1 MTSISQTSGLQPQGQ
16 STSSSAVSQGHS
28 PIPSKSSPQT
38 VTVEAAT
45 STIGGSAPTQ
55 APQHGKSP
63 SVSLN
68 GKHMQHPAPQ
78 VAGGLTIV
86 NGNTAPNP
94 SLHDRKTSVTINPNL
109 IPNGGPAGASGRAN
123 NLRFGSM
130 DSQGAPMNNPAS
142 LPNQPQSTLGV
153 NPSMNPRTTSP
164 QTSPSPI
171 PQPIA
176 SGGRPPSSLQGPG
189 NNLNFGSFGS
199 EPGDMNRP
207 NMRPVPQ
214 GPMGPNA
221 QSSHFRRESTHS
233 AHGDM
238 GNHGMPGGPPGRGGY
253 GHSGRGRSYGQP
265 HQPMGYN
272 SPGPTYRSTPNQPR
286 GGPNMGFHGH
296 NQRSLGPFP
305 HSPRQAARSPAL
317 SNVNPAT
324 PPMSHVPMANT
335 QMQAQHFG
343 GYPTH
348 MGPQQVKQQSS
359 YPPKYSNRRSSLSH
373 KHNGPRFK
381 HQNAQRHFTP
391 QAQFQYPQPPTLSPE
406 SGHFEQYLTMIKSQG
421 FVAQGYDP
429 NYYYQPSP
437 YNMPQGQYQYIAP
450 PSPRAAM
457 NVPHPPQAPYMQA
470 QYSNQGHPP
479 PQATPLSR
487 SPSQV
492 SGPDRPGSS
501 LGPAQQSVPMTQGP
515 SFNATRSTSSPVQ
528 KSQFVVPTKKSSVVI
543 KDPDSGKEMN
553 FLKQSTSQPRTTPS
567 PVKLG
572 GNTPAS
578 TPPPRT
584 GSRAEHERSDSK
596 SMTGEEKKQSFQ
608 DAIAQKVR
616 AEAEA
621 RKREEAEKAEMQRKE
636 KEEAEAKARKETE
649 GKKAAEEAEK
659 AAATE
664 KEKEQERQEAAAKEV
679 KPEAPKAPVEA
690 ASAEDEIDWD
700 ALEKELAEKEAAA
713 EKAYAEKK
721 RKQQEEKARKE
732 KEDGEAYIANLKKAE
747 QEAEA
752 AEEARIRK
760 LEQGEE
766 EGAKKERTD
775 LFASLK
781 NKGAQSPPS
790 ATESPIIR
798 TPAESGAATPVSD
811 ISMGPPSKPASGGKR
826 DKPAALKLETTK
838 TVEPP
843 QPSAA
848 MKSLQTARFLE
859 DPSKITYPPAIVSP
873 NPALNANAPVD
884 RKFKYNKEFLLQFQS
899 VFKEKPS
906 IDWDSRVRETV
917 GDSTDSSS
925 RPGSARTP
933 IIGSGRA
940 ASRPGIQAS
949 FPNAVMGKFAQTPGR
964 SQTLPPAGIGRD
976 GFPMATGGHGPSM
989 ANPFGHFSRGPGGLP
1004 LGSSPMSRSS
1014 SSTMQQMPS
1023 PRAGSHRGQRSGS
1036 KRDKVSRKEEETNN
1050 KTMPLT
1056 ANLDIKPLVPSQA
1069 GWKPRSVGQSLSGP
1083 ALGGDGHM
1091 PPDVVQ
1097 RKVKA
1102 NLNKMTPEKFDRIS
1116 DQILEIVGQSKDESD
1131 GRTLRQVIQLTFEKA
1146 TDEAHWAPMYA
1157 KFCKRMLDSMSPE
1170 IKDENIRDK
1179 QGNVVTGGSLF
1190 RKYLLNRCQEEFE
1203 RGWKINLPEK
1213 PEGVT
1218 EEAAMMSDEYYA
1230 AAAAKRRGLGLVK
1243 FIGELYKLGMLTE
1256 RIMHQCVK
1264 KLVDYEG
1271 IPEEAEVES
1280 LTSLLRTIGYSL
1292 DNSEKGHGMMDAYFV
1307 RISMMMETPGLASRL
1322 KFMLMDIVDL
1332 RKAGWISKDG
1342 DKGPKTIVEIREAA
1356 ARAQQEQEMER
1367 LRQQASRSGRMPMGR
1382 GDSRNFSG
1390 GYGSQAPPPD
1400 FASSKVG
1407 SDDLR
1412 RLKTTRN
1419 TNQPMSF
1426 GPSSMFGSRSSSGRK
1441 NLGPGGNLVRGGE
1454 DSGASSRTGT
1464 PPGGKDKKDDKE
1476 AASSVNAFSAL
1487 AALNNEDNLAT
1498 SPPSNPSSPPMVKS
1512 QPTIELSKP
1521 PAKEQEGRS
1530 TS

>member
-1 MTSISQTSGLQPQGQ
+1 MTSISQTSGLKPQGQ
-16 STSSSAVSQGHS
+16 STSSAAASQGHS
-28 PIPSKSSPQT
+28 PASSKSSPQT
-38 VTVEAAT
+38 VTGEGAT
-45 STIGGSAPTQ
+45 PTTAGSGPAET
-55 APQHGKSP
+55 PQHGKSP

-68 GKHMQHPAPQ
+68 GKHMQHPAPP

-86 NGNTAPNP
+86 NGNTAPNT
-94 SLHDRKTSVTINPNL
+94 SLHDRKNSVTINPNL
-109 IPNGGPAGASGRAN
+109 IPNGGPAGNSSLAN
-123 NLRFGSM
+123 SVRFGSL

-153 NPSMNPRTTSP
+153 NASMNPRATSP

-176 SGGRPPSSLQGPG
+176 SGGRPPSSLQGQG
-189 NNLNFGSFGS
+189 HNFNFGSFGTES
-199 EPGDMNRP
+199 GDMNRP

-214 GPMGPNA
+214 GPMGPNS
-221 QSSHFRRESTHS
+221 QSTHIRRESSHS
-233 AHGDM
+233 THGDI

-253 GHSGRGRSYGQP
+253 GHGGRGRSYGQP
-265 HQPMGYN
+265 HQPMGYS

-305 HSPRQAARSPAL
+305 HSPRQTARSPAL

-324 PPMSHVPMANT
+324 PPISQVPMANT
-335 QMQAQHFG
+335 QMQGPHYG

-359 YPPKYSNRRSSLSH
+359 YPPKFSTRRYLPQ

-381 HQNAQRHFTP
+381 PPNSHRKFTP
-391 QAQFQYPQPPTLSPE
+391 KAQLQSPAPLTLSPE
-406 SGHFEQYLTMIKSQG
+406 SGHFEQYLTMIKTQG

-437 YNMPQGQYQYIAP
+437 YSMPQTQYQYMAP

-501 LGPAQQSVPMTQGP
+501 LGPAQPSVPMTQGP
-515 SFNATRSTSSPVQ
+515 SHSASRSTSSPVP
-528 KSQFVVPTKKSSVVI
+528 KSQFIAPTKSSVVI
-543 KDPDSGKEMN
+543 KDPNSGKEMY
-553 FLKQSTSQPRTTPS
+553 FDKQTTSHPRTTPS

-572 GNTPAS
+572 ANTPAS

-584 GSRAEHERSDSK
+584 VSRAEHERSDSK
-596 SMTGEEKKQSFQ
+596 TMTGEEKKQSFQ
-608 DAIAQKVR
+608 DAIAQKVK

-621 RKREEAEKAEMQRKE
+621 RKREEAEKAERQRKE
-636 KEEAEAKARKETE
+636 QEEAEAKARDEAA

-659 AAATE
+659 AAALE
-664 KEKEQERQEAAAKEV
+664 KEKEQEPKDAATKETNI
-679 KPEAPKAPVEA
+679 PEAPKPSVETVP
-690 ASAEDEIDWD
+690 AEDEIDWD

-732 KEDGEAYIANLKKAE
+732 KEEQETYIANLKKAE
-747 QEAEA
+747 LEAEA

-766 EGAKKERTD
+766 DGSKKERTD

-781 NKGAQSPPS
+781 NKGAQSPTS
-790 ATESPIIR
+790 TAESPIIR

-811 ISMGPPSKPASGGKR
+811 ISMGPPSKPATAGKR

-859 DPSKITYPPAIVSP
+859 DPSKIAYPPAIVSP

-917 GDSTDSSS
+917 GDSTDTPS

-933 IIGSGRA
+933 IIGSARTT
-940 ASRPGIQAS
+940 SRTGIQPS
-949 FPNAVMGKFAQTPGR
+949 FPNTGMGKFAQTPGR
-964 SQTLPPAGIGRD
+964 TQTLPPGGIGRD
-976 GFPMATGGHGPSM
+976 GFPMAAGGHGPPM

-1004 LGSSPMSRSS
+1004 MGSSPMSRTS

-1036 KRDKVSRKEEETNN
+1036 KRDKVSRKEEETHN
-1050 KTMPLT
+1050 KAMPLT
-1056 ANLDIKPLVPSQA
+1056 ANLDIKPLVPSQT

-1116 DQILEIVGQSKDESD
+1116 DQILDIVGQSKDESD

-1170 IKDENIRDK
+1170 IKDQNIRDK

-1203 RGWKINLPEK
+1203 RGWKINLPDK

-1271 IPEEAEVES
+1271 VPEEAEVES
-1280 LTSLLRTIGYSL
+1280 LTSLLRTIGFSL

-1307 RISMMMETPGLASRL
+1307 RINMMMDTPGLASRL
-1322 KFMLMDIVDL
+1322 KFMLMDIIDL
-1332 RKAGWISKDG
+1332 RRAGWMSKDG

-1367 LRQQASRSGRMPMGR
+1367 MRQQANRGGRMPMGR

-1390 GYGSQAPPPD
+1390 GYGNQPPPQD

-1419 TNQPMSF
+1419 TNQPVSF
-1426 GPSSMFGSRSSSGRK
+1426 GPSSMFGSRSSSGRR

-1487 AALNNEDNLAT
+1487 AALNTEDSLAT

-1512 QPTIELSKP
+1512 QPAVERSKT

>member
-1 MTSISQTSGLQPQGQ
+1 MTSISQTSGLKPQGQ
-16 STSSSAVSQGHS
+16 STSSSASSQGHS
-28 PIPSKSSPQT
+28 PTSSKSPPQT
-38 VTVEAAT
+38 VTGEAAT
-45 STIGGSAPTQ
+45 STTAGSGPAQT
-55 APQHGKSP
+55 PQHGKSP

-68 GKHMQHPAPQ
+68 GKHMQHPAAP

-86 NGNTAPNP
+86 NGNTAPNT
-94 SLHDRKTSVTINPNL
+94 SLHDRKSSVTINPGL

-123 NLRFGSM
+123 SLRFGSL
-130 DSQGAPMNNPAS
+130 DSQGAPVDNSAP
-142 LPNQPQSTLGV
+142 LPHQPQSTLGA
-153 NPSMNPRTTSP
+153 NASMNPRTTSP

-176 SGGRPPSSLQGPG
+176 SGGRPPSSLQGQG
-189 NNLNFGSFGS
+189 NNFNFGSFGGD
-199 EPGDMNRP
+199 PGDVNRP
-207 NMRPVPQ
+207 NMRPVP
-214 GPMGPNA
+214 MGPNA
-221 QSSHFRRESTHS
+221 QSTHFRRESSHS
-233 AHGDM
+233 AHGDI
-238 GNHGMPGGPPGRGGY
+238 GNHAMPSAPPGRGGY
-253 GHSGRGRSYGQP
+253 GHGGRGRSYGQP
-265 HQPMGYN
+265 HQAMGYN
-272 SPGPTYRSTPNQPR
+272 SPGPTYRSTSSQPR

-305 HSPRQAARSPAL
+305 HSPRQPARSPAL

-335 QMQAQHFG
+335 QMQAPHYG
-343 GYPTH
+343 GYPPH
-348 MGPQQVKQQSS
+348 MAPQPVKQQFS
-359 YPPKYSNRRSSLSH
+359 YPPKYPNRRSSLPQNQ
-373 KHNGPRFK
+373 NGPRVK
-381 HQNAQRHFTP
+381 PQNAQRRFTP
-391 QAQFQYPQPPTLSPE
+391 QAQLHYPQPPTLSPE
-406 SGHFEQYLTMIKSQG
+406 SGHFEQYLTMIKTQG

-429 NYYYQPSP
+429 NYYYQHST
-437 YNMPQGQYQYIAP
+437 YNMPQGYQYMTP
-450 PSPRAAM
+450 SSPRPAM
-457 NVPHPPQAPYMQA
+457 NVPHPTQAPYMQA

-501 LGPAQQSVPMTQGP
+501 LGPAQPSAPMTQGP
-515 SFNATRSTSSPVQ
+515 SYSASRSTSSPVP
-528 KSQFVVPTKKSSVVI
+528 KSQFIVPTKKGSIVI
-543 KDPDSGKEMN
+543 KDPNSGKEMS
-553 FLKQSTSQPRTTPS
+553 FEKQSTSQPRTTPS

-572 GNTPAS
+572 ANTPAS
-578 TPPPRT
+578 TPPRT
-584 GSRAEHERSDSK
+584 VSRAEHERSDSK

-621 RKREEAEKAEMQRKE
+621 RRREEAEKAENQQKE
-636 KEEAEAKARKETE
+636 KEEAEAKAREE
-649 GKKAAEEAEK
+649 AERKKAAEEAEK
-659 AAATE
+659 AAALE
-664 KEKEQERQEAAAKEV
+664 KEKEQEQKEAAVKEV
-679 KPEAPKAPVEA
+679 SNPEAPKPMEA
-690 ASAEDEIDWD
+690 TPAEDEIDWD
-700 ALEKELAEKEAAA
+700 ALERELAEKEAAA
-713 EKAYAEKK
+713 EKAYAERKK
-721 RKQQEEKARKE
+721 KQQEEKARKE
-732 KEDGEAYIANLKKAE
+732 KEEQEAYIANLKQAE

-760 LEQGEE
+760 IEQGEE
-766 EGAKKERTD
+766 ERAKKEQAD
-775 LFASLK
+775 LFGSHK
-781 NKGAQSPPS
+781 NKGTQSPTS
-790 ATESPIIR
+790 TAESPVIR

-811 ISMGPPSKPASGGKR
+811 TSMGPPSKPTNGGKR

-848 MKSLQTARFLE
+848 MKSLQTARFLD
-859 DPSKITYPPAIVSP
+859 DPSKIAYPPAIVSP

-917 GDSTDSSS
+917 GDGTDTSS

-933 IIGSGRA
+933 IMGGGRTT
-940 ASRPGIQAS
+940 SRPGIQTS
-949 FPNAVMGKFAQTPGR
+949 FPSAGMGKFVPGPGR
-964 SQTLPPAGIGRD
+964 AQTLPPGGIGRD
-976 GFPMATGGHGPSM
+976 GFPMSAGGHGM

-1036 KRDKVSRKEEETNN
+1036 KRDKGSRKEEESHS

-1056 ANLDIKPLVPSQA
+1056 ANLDIKPLVPSQT
-1069 GWKPRSVGQSLSGP
+1069 GWKPRSVGQNLSGP
-1083 ALGGDGHM
+1083 APGDDEYLK
-1091 PPDVVQ
+1091 PDVAQ
-1097 RKVKA
+1097 RKIKA
-1102 NLNKMTPEKFDRIS
+1102 HLNKMTPEKFDPIS
-1116 DQILEIVGQSKDESD
+1116 ADLLKIARQSTKEKT
-1131 GRTLRQVIQLTFEKA
+1131 GFTLQLVIQRTFEKA
-1146 TDEAHWAPMYA
+1146 VDESNWASMYA
-1157 KFCKRMLDSMSPE
+1157 KFCKFLLEHMTSD
-1170 IKDENIRDK
+1170 IRDESMRDK
-1179 QGNVVTGGSLF
+1179 NGNVVSGGSLF
-1190 RKYLLNRCQEEFE
+1190 RKYLLNGCQQEFQK
-1203 RGWKINLPEK
+1203 GWRKDLPMN

-1230 AAAAKRRGLGLVK
+1230 AAAVKRRGLGLVK

-1256 RIMHQCVK
+1256 KIIHECRLK
-1264 KLVDYEG
+1264 
-1271 IPEEAEVES
+1271 PEYDSVEKFLAS
-1280 LTSLLRTIGYSL
+1280 QDVPGEDEIESISHLLRTVGYSL
-1292 DNSEKGHGMMDAYFV
+1292 ENSKKSTGRMERYFQ
-1307 RISMMMETPGLASRL
+1307 RIELLKKTPDLATRF
-1322 KFMLMDIVDL
+1322 KFMLDDLIDL

-1342 DKGPKTIVEIREAA
+1342 DKGPKTIAEIREAA
-1356 ARAQQEQEMER
+1356 AREQEKER
-1367 LRQQASRSGRMPMGR
+1367 LRQQASRSRMPMGR

-1390 GYGSQAPPPD
+1390 GYGSQAPPD

-1412 RLKTTRN
+1412 RLKAPRN
-1419 TNQPMSF
+1419 TNQPVSF
-1426 GPSSMFGSRSSSGRK
+1426 GPSSMFGSRSSSGRR

-1512 QPTIELSKP
+1512 QPAVERSKA
-1521 PAKEQEGRS
+1521 PAKEPEGRS